1 MIEVNGLY
9 KGYSA
14 GGKNVL
20 KDVSFHVEEGSI
32 HGLIGKNGSGKTTII
47 KCLTGIYSPDAG
59 EVRVMG
65 QPVFDNPAIKE
76 QVGYVADSNQ
86 MFSSYKVKT
95 LAKMYEGMFTDFSK
109 EEYARLRHMFQV
121 DENKKI
127 GQMSKGQQ
135 MKASFVLNMARN
147 PKILILDEPTS
158 GLDAIAKR
166 DLLDELLSAVEM
178 KGMTVL
184 ISSHHLSEL
193 EKICDVVTMIR
204 DGRVEINADIDG
216 VTRQVAKYQVVFGED
231 MPKELFEHDEVL
243 HYSHVGSVYTVV
255 VNCSDGTFAED
266 MKALG
271 ASLVEELPV
280 GLEESFVYMNKYEGG
295 EEDA

>member
-1 MIEVNGLY
+1 
-9 KGYSA
+9 
-14 GGKNVL
+14 
-20 KDVSFHVEEGSI
+20 
-32 HGLIGKNGSGKTTII
+32 
-47 KCLTGIYSPDAG
+47 
-59 EVRVMG
+59 
-65 QPVFDNPAIKE
+65 
-76 QVGYVADSNQ
+76 
-86 MFSSYKVKT
+86 
-95 LAKMYEGMFTDFSK
+95 MYEGMFTDFSK